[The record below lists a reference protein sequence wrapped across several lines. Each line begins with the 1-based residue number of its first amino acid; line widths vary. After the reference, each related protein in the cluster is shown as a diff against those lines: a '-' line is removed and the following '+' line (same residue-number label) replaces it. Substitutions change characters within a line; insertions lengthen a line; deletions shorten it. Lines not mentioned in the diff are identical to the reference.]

1 MVGGDDGSRQETT
14 NREVLESV
22 SQFLGGPSDDGD
34 GWTFAFGE
42 HLESNWGAV
51 YGGALAAGMLSVAR
65 CAAPACSPRSLHIQ
79 LVRSVPRGRSYA
91 TATVRHIGRTVAT
104 VEVDL
109 YDRRRKLAAIALVT
123 MVTPSAVETAYHH
136 TTARSFD
143 VRTTPFETPP
153 LRAPMQRSLHTL
165 REEDGV
171 YLRAYGEKVRTNVD
185 GTKSPIGTITVPWDN
200 LESTGPEVA
209 CLAADPMVATAVLQT
224 FVPVEVLGPN
234 PDLSL
239 RFTTAPAA
247 RVVETSGTVLSVQ
260 QGTATVAIEV
270 QAGGHQLAHGLG
282 TSLLLPPR

>member
-1 MVGGDDGSRQETT
+1 M
-14 NREVLESV
+14 
-22 SQFLGGPSDDGD
+22 
-34 GWTFAFGE
+34 
-42 HLESNWGAV
+42 
-51 YGGALAAGMLSVAR
+51 
-65 CAAPACSPRSLHIQ
+65 
-79 LVRSVPRGRSYA
+79 
-91 TATVRHIGRTVAT
+91 
-104 VEVDL
+104 
-109 YDRRRKLAAIALVT
+109 
-123 MVTPSAVETAYHH
+123 
-136 TTARSFD
+136 
-143 VRTTPFETPP
+143 
-153 LRAPMQRSLHTL
+153 
-165 REEDGV
+165 
-171 YLRAYGEKVRTNVD
+171 RTNVD